1 MGTYVNG
8 VSVNLSLPTPGP
20 PQDFDGDWEA
30 TGASAI
36 HTTKASELV
45 ENRFADIGAATE
57 EMLFILEQ
65 DMVNLNSIIAP
76 LIIPNV
82 TYDSQTIPDLSGN
95 LPSPPVMS
103 GSLDLVFP
111 DFSAVL
117 GALAAIPTVDL
128 SGIDPA
134 DPPATIADSLSWIA
148 SSYDTTLFTP
158 LLARIINDL
167 QTGATGL
174 DATVEQEIFDRARA
188 RQTIEFNKTQ
198 TEIEDY
204 FAARGFELPPGA
216 MAGRLQ
222 EQASEQARNLLDLN
236 GKIMI
241 EQAELAQKNSQ
252 FILGLAKDLEAV
264 LRDFYNKTNDRS
276 LDYAKALAVN
286 AIAIYAENIKGYI
299 AKAEADKIY
308 IEIQIENLKATVEYN
323 KGVILA
329 FTGEVEAYTAEINGK
344 ASKNKAITDVYSAQV
359 DGYESESRAVTEK
372 QKGLVAE
379 WELRVKNADADMQ
392 AQLGEI
398 DAQVKAYS
406 TEYGLREKV
415 AEVLTNVHGQALASM
430 YGAVNA
436 TAGISNSYNAGE
448 SESWNHSESRGIHI
462 GHSESIGS
470 SLGLSASLS
479 NDLRESHDYK
489 EK

>member
-1 MGTYVNG
+1 MGSYVNDI
-8 VSVNLSLPTPGP
+8 SVNLSLATPEAP
-20 PQDFDGDWEA
+20 NDFEGEWEGHINDSGAWRKVDERFDLITVQA
-30 TGASAI
+30 TA
-36 HTTKASELV
+36 
-45 ENRFADIGAATE
+45 
-57 EMLFILEQ
+57 MLEDLKEY
-65 DMVNLNSIIAP
+65 MGNLNSIIAP
-76 LIIPNV
+76 LVISNV
-82 TYDSQTIPDLSGN
+82 TYDSQTIPSLAGN
-95 LPSPPVMS
+95 LPSPPVMTA
-103 GSLDLVFP
+103 GLDLVFP

-117 GALAAIPTVDL
+117 GALASIPTVDL
-128 SGIDPA
+128 SDIDPA
-134 DPPATIADSLSWIA
+134 DLPDTITDSLSWIA

-174 DATVEQEIFDRARA
+174 NTTVEQEIFDRARA

-204 FAARGFELPPGA
+204 FAVRGFDLPPGA

-308 IEIQIENLKATVEYN
+308 IEVQIENLKATVEYN

-344 ASKNKAITDVYSAQV
+344 SSKNKAITDVYSAQV
-359 DGYESESRAVTEK
+359 SGYESESHAATER

-379 WELRVKNADADMQ
+379 WELRVKNADATMQ
-392 AQLGEI
+392 AQLGNI
-398 DAQVKAYS
+398 DAQVKAYGS
-406 TEYGLREKV
+406 EYGLREKV
-415 AEVLTNVHGQALASM
+415 AEALTNTSSQTLASM
-430 YGAVNA
+430 NGSLNA
-436 TAGISNSYNAGE
+436 SAGISSSYNAGE
-448 SESWNHSESRGIHI
+448 SESWSHSESRGISI

-470 SLGLSASLS
+470 SLGVSASLS

>member
-1 MGTYVNG
+1 MGSFVNG

-20 PQDFDGDWEA
+20 PQDFEGDWEA
-30 TGASAI
+30 SGINSTGAY
-36 HTTKASELV
+36 TLV
-45 ENRFADIGAATE
+45 NERFDTVTEDADA
-57 EMLFILEQ
+57 MLVTLQ
-65 DMVNLNSIIAP
+65 QYMDNLNSIIAP
-76 LIIPNV
+76 LVIPNV
-82 TYDSQTIPDLSGN
+82 TYNSQNIPNLAGN
-95 LPSPPVMS
+95 IPSPPVMAA
-103 GSLDLVFP
+103 GLDLVFP

-117 GALAAIPTVDL
+117 GALASIPTVDL
-128 SGIDPA
+128 SDIDPA
-134 DPPATIADSLSWIA
+134 DLPTTITDSLSWVA

-158 LLARIINDL
+158 LLTRIINDL

-174 DATVEQEIFDRARA
+174 SATVEQEIFNRARA

-204 FAARGFELPPGA
+204 FAVRGFDLPPGA

-241 EQAELAQKNSQ
+241 EQAELTQKNSQ

-299 AKAEADKIY
+299 AKAETDKIY
-308 IEIQIENLKATVEYN
+308 IEVQIENLKATVEYN

-359 DGYESESRAVTEK
+359 DGYESQSRAVTEQ

-379 WELRVKNADADMQ
+379 WELRVKNADSDMQ

-398 DAQVKAYS
+398 DAQVKAYGS
-406 TEYGLREKV
+406 EYGLRERV
-415 AEVLTNVHGQALASM
+415 AESLTNVSAQALASM

-436 TAGISNSYNAGE
+436 SAGISNSYNAGE
-448 SESWNHSESRGIHI
+448 SESWSHSESRGISI

-470 SLGLSASLS
+470 SLGISSSIS